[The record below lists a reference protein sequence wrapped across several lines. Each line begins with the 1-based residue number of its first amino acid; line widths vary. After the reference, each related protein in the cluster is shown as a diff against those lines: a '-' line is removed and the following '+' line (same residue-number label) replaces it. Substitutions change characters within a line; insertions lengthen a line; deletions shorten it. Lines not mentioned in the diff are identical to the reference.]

1 MIVHE
6 PDKWTAAN
14 RPGGGVKVGMR
25 ALVLCSNPVFSLG
38 IVRSLGAMGA
48 KGHVM
53 GSHRVARTRFS
64 RYCEQ
69 YVYIPDADLRS
80 PSAVLERINQ
90 HCARYGIDVV
100 IAGDLAA
107 TFLMAES
114 HQHVSVPV
122 FPVASVEV
130 LQTLHDK
137 WRFHWMLTSL
147 GLPSPRTHR
156 LDPGESLDTLPFGY
170 PVMAKPPSSE
180 GGDRVARYDSREA
193 LEAMLARP
201 GARNI
206 PWLLQ
211 EFLPGRDID
220 LSLLAD
226 RGKIVA
232 WTIQDDGKD
241 GFKIFKPEERIL
253 HVGERIVAAT
263 NFSGVAHFDMRI
275 DERDGNLVVIECNP
289 RFWGS
294 LILSTWSG
302 VNFVEMGCAM
312 ALGRPVAAATQ
323 IEGPA
328 RHQGIAPRRM
338 LQALLVGRTAPE
350 GLSPS
355 MLAGWNQVHT
365 DPLPELLGVP
375 AEDIQEML
383 SARLAPLTSAITQ
396 MFR

>member
-1 MIVHE
+1 
-6 PDKWTAAN
+6 
-14 RPGGGVKVGMR
+14 
-25 ALVLCSNPVFSLG
+25 
-38 IVRSLGAMGA
+38 MGA

-53 GSHRVARTRFS
+53 GSHRVVRTRFS

-69 YVYIPDADLRS
+69 YVHIPDAELRS
-80 PSAVLERINQ
+80 SSAAVERINQ
-90 HCARYGIDVV
+90 HCARHGIDVV

-107 TFLMAES
+107 TFLMAEA
-114 HQHVSVPV
+114 HPHVSVPV
-122 FPVASVEV
+122 FPVAPLEV

-156 LDPGESLDTLPFGY
+156 LDPSDSLDTVPFGY
-170 PVMAKPPSSE
+170 PLMAKPPSSE
-180 GGDRVARYDSREA
+180 GGDRVGRYGTREE

-220 LSLLAD
+220 ISVLAD

-232 WTIQDDGKD
+232 WTIQDDGP
-241 GFKIFKPEERIL
+241 GGVKIFKHDERIL
-253 HVGERIVAAT
+253 RIGERVVAAT
-263 NFSGVAHFDMRI
+263 NFHGVAHFDMRI
-275 DERDGNLVVIECNP
+275 DERDGSVAVIECNP

-294 LILSTWSG
+294 MILSTWSG
-302 VNFVEMGCAM
+302 VNFVELGCAM
-312 ALGRPVAAATQ
+312 ALGRPVNAPIQ
-323 IEGPA
+323 IDGPS

-338 LQALLVGRTAPE
+338 LKALLVGRTAPE

-355 MLAGWNQVHT
+355 MLAGWNQIHS
-365 DPLPELLGVP
+365 DPLPELIGGA
-375 AEDIQEML
+375 AEDIEEKMT
-383 SARLAPLTSAITQ
+383 ARLRPLRTAITQ
-396 MFR
+396 IFR